1 MDIYHK
7 SSPDFNNTYSVAW
20 AVLSYAPTDK
30 RSTHISHLSHWP
42 RIKLELPKYTGDDG
56 IRGSTVWCQ
65 SAREL
70 TLHCVTTPASN
81 ERLGRVAETTS
92 QRFRLVRYK
101 GTCQTMG

>member
-42 RIKLELPKYTGDDG
+42 RIKMELPKYTGDDG
-56 IRGSTVWCQ
+56 IRESTVRAKRPYLKVRMAAQALLGLGPPVFSCFRFP
-65 SAREL
+65 SLARS
-70 TLHCVTTPASN
+70 LHQAGPPS
-81 ERLGRVAETTS
+81 
-92 QRFRLVRYK
+92 
-101 GTCQTMG
+101 